1 MKRALHFATKLNSRD
16 IQKCNCFWVP
26 SYDLLASACKAVFP
40 APTATEKQQS
50 FLNQN
55 FPPPPP
61 PPPIKIPGSAP
72 VTDITS
78 LTFID
83 NKSHYVPSCKQSLL
97 LSISVRR
104 TKGGIFKPSLL
115 LTNPGFKTVSSNMS
129 PMPNKGIIMQS
140 LFRVRQTSDYEVLF
154 LNIEFHILFIAQF
167 FSLIPCWAC
176 TRHYVPT
183 KHSDHYTFLGTWP
196 STLP

>member
-26 SYDLLASACKAVFP
+26 SYDLFASARKGVFP

-50 FLNQN
+50 FLNQSL
-55 FPPPPP
+55 PPPP

-83 NKSHYVPSCKQSLL
+83 NKSHDVPSCKRSLL
-97 LSISVRR
+97 LSFWVRR
-104 TKGGIFKPSLL
+104 TKGGSPYKHLVQNCIQQQAVHAQQRYYRIHAESFPSTPNKWLRSAFPKHWISYSICLPVLFAYSLL
-115 LTNPGFKTVSSNMS
+115 GL
-129 PMPNKGIIMQS
+129 
-140 LFRVRQTSDYEVLF
+140 Y
-154 LNIEFHILFIAQF
+154 
-167 FSLIPCWAC
+167 
-176 TRHYVPT
+176 
-183 KHSDHYTFLGTWP
+183 
-196 STLP
+196 